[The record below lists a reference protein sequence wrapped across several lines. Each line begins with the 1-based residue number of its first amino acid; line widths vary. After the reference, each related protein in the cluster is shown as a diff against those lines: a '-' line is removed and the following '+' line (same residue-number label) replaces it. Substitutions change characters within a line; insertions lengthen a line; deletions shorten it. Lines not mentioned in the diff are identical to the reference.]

1 MKLATLQK
9 IITGSLITAAVAW
22 WLYFYQD
29 FPLLALGGS
38 LLLTLGYAGVL
49 AFEFLLVRATSLND
63 GDGIPRATWSE
74 LFGAWVNEVL
84 VAPQVFCWRQPF
96 FADRFPDKVSG
107 AKFHRGQR
115 GLILVH
121 GFFCNRG
128 FWTPWLQQLEGR
140 GYAFV
145 ALNLEPIF
153 GSIDSYI
160 GQIDAAVTRVTE
172 VSGMPP
178 VIVCHSMGGLAVR
191 AWLKATQSDK
201 RIHHVVTIGTP
212 HLGTWLAR
220 FGHSENGRQMR
231 VDSAWQA
238 QLNKDLDVELNL
250 RFTCWYS
257 NSDNIVFPAVNATL
271 AGADNRLIRGVAHVQ
286 LAFLPQVIDDTFAK
300 LES

>member
-9 IITGSLITAAVAW
+9 IITGSLITAALAW
-22 WLYFYQD
+22 WLSFHQD
-29 FPLLALGGS
+29 FPLLAVGGA
-38 LLLTLGYAGVL
+38 LLLTLGYALVL
-49 AFEFLLVRATSLND
+49 AVEFLLVRATSLD
-63 GDGIPRATWSE
+63 HGDGASRATWRE
-74 LFGAWVNEVL
+74 LIGAWCNEAV

-96 FADRFPDKVSG
+96 FAGQFPDKLSG
-107 AKFHRGQR
+107 PNIRRDQR
-115 GLILVH
+115 GLVLVH

-128 FWTPWLQQLEGR
+128 FWTPWLRQLEGR
-140 GYAFV
+140 GHAFV

-160 GQIDAAVTRVTE
+160 DQIDAAVARVTE

-201 RIHHVVTIGTP
+201 RVHHVVTIGTP
-212 HLGTWLAR
+212 HRGTWLAR

-238 QLNKDLDVELNL
+238 RLNEGNAAGRYV
-250 RFTCWYS
+250 RYTCWYS

-271 AGADNRLIRGVAHVQ
+271 PGADNRLVRGVAHVQ
-286 LAFLPQVIDDTFAK
+286 LAFLPQVIQDTLAK